1 MKTCGTLLLLILAG
15 VSLTLANAAFA
26 QEPGST
32 TRSETDRL
40 VNLDTPYIPPKGLA
54 AYHFDLRPFG
64 SLEDN
69 FYGSIEADYAFRQ
82 NVGLVVRATLGGTKN
97 LVNPGFASIRHGGNE
112 FEFLAKFR
120 PMHTTSIAAE
130 VGFTV
135 ADTPAQKDVFFS
147 GQLPMEQQL
156 GHRLTL
162 YLVPKAVLITDNAL
176 VALGGGLHVRVTN
189 QVAVVGDVT
198 GMLTGDN
205 TRSAF
210 TGDRES
216 AEVWGVAIRYTPNP
230 LNYSFTMDLGVTNG
244 LGSTTGFSM
253 TPGLGGSA
261 AFYFGAT
268 FRR

>member
-1 MKTCGTLLLLILAG
+1 MLAG
-15 VSLTLANAAFA
+15 VTLTLAKAALA
-26 QEPGST
+26 QEPGGT
-32 TRSETDRL
+32 ARPETDRL

-54 AYHFDLRPFG
+54 SYHFDLRPFG

-82 NVGLVVRATLGGTKN
+82 NLGLIFRATMGGTKN
-97 LVNPGFASIRHGGNE
+97 LVNTGFASIRHGGNE

-120 PMHTTSIAAE
+120 PMHTTNIAAE
-130 VGFTV
+130 IGLTI

-147 GQLPMEQQL
+147 GQLPMEHPL

-162 YLVPKAVLITDNAL
+162 YLVPKAVLIKDNAL
-176 VALGGGLHVRVTN
+176 VGLGGGLHVRVTN
-189 QVAVVGDVT
+189 QIALVGDVT
-198 GMLTGDN
+198 GILAGDN
-205 TRSAF
+205 TRNAF
-210 TGDRES
+210 TGNRES

-253 TPGLGGSA
+253 TPGLGGSS